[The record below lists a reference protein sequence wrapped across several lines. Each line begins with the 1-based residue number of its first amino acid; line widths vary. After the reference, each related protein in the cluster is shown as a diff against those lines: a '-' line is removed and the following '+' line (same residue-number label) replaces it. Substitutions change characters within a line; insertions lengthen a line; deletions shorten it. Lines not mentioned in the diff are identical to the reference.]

1 MSQAIFGFSEHKSI
15 FGVPSLGSGI
25 YPRRQPCERTE
36 MGLVLAGID
45 RANLRAVLS
54 GRRRP
59 SRAILARLEEAV
71 REP

>member
-1 MSQAIFGFSEHKSI
+1 MSQAVFGFSEHKSV
-15 FGVPSLGSGI
+15 FEVPSCGLET
-25 YPRRQPCERTE
+25 YPRRRPCERTE